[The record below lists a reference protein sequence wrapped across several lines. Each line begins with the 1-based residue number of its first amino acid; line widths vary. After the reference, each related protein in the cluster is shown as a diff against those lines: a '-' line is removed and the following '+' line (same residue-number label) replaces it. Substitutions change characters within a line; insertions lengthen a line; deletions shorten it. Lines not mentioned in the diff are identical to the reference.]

1 MIKSVCKAVLIMSF
15 AFAISCKSKKEE
27 VKTQG
32 PGTTFIIKK
41 DTARPAKDGS
51 PQRPPIVNIT
61 DTFAIK
67 YTVLYMKDSAATSG
81 RISQKLAKIYGVTLP
96 EFIKKNKLT
105 VTGAPMAWYKTT
117 KAPFFF
123 EAGVPINKKPA
134 KLPKG
139 IFVKTVGGDK
149 AVIAHFFGPYS
160 ITNMGYEA
168 LADYVA
174 DNKKKRNGIP
184 YEIYITEPIGKDGK
198 AIDPYKVQTDIVY
211 PYQ

>member
-1 MIKSVCKAVLIMSF
+1 MIKPIFHPIVLSIIVFS
-15 AFAISCKSKKEE
+15 ISCQGKKEAT
-27 VKTQG
+27 KTAD
-32 PGTTFIIKK
+32 PTTTFTIKK
-41 DTARPAKDGS
+41 DTAKPAQDGS
-51 PQRPPIVNIT
+51 PQRPPIVNIS
-61 DTFAIK
+61 DTIAAK
-67 YTVLYMKDSAATSG
+67 YIVLYIKDSAASSG
-81 RISQKLAKIYGVTLP
+81 RIGQKLGKIYGVTLP

-105 VTGAPMAWYKTT
+105 ISGSPMAWYKTT

-123 EAGVPINKKPA
+123 EAGIPINENPG

-160 ITNMGYEA
+160 VTNMGYEA
-168 LADYVA
+168 LADFLK
-174 DNKKKRNGIP
+174 DNKKKRNGTP
-184 YEIYITEPIGKDGK
+184 YEIYVTEPIGKDGK

>member
-1 MIKSVCKAVLIMSF
+1 MMKPFSLAIFLLAIVLIT
-15 AFAISCKSKKEE
+15 SCKTKKEE
-27 VKTQG
+27 TKTT
-32 PGTTFIIKK
+32 PATTTFIIKK
-41 DTARPAKDGS
+41 DSSRAVKEGAT
-51 PQRPPIVNIT
+51 QRPPIVNII
-61 DTFAIK
+61 DTIAPK
-67 YTVLYMKDSAATSG
+67 YTVLYIKDSAASSG

-105 VTGAPMAWYKTT
+105 VTGAPMAWYKST

-123 EAGVPINKKPA
+123 EAGIPVNKKPA

-139 IFVKTVGGDK
+139 LLVRTVGGDS

-168 LADYVA
+168 LAEYVA
-174 DNKKKRNGIP
+174 ENKKKRKGMP
-184 YEIYITEPIGKDGK
+184 YEIYVTEPIGKDGK
-198 AIDPYKVQTDIVY
+198 PIDPYKVQTDIVY

>member
-1 MIKSVCKAVLIMSF
+1 MIKPIFQAIVLSIIV
-15 AFAISCKSKKEE
+15 FAISCKGKKEAT
-27 VKTQG
+27 KTAD
-32 PGTTFIIKK
+32 PTKTFTIKK
-41 DTARPAKDGS
+41 DTARPAQDGR

-61 DTFAIK
+61 DTIAFK
-67 YTVLYMKDSAATSG
+67 YTVLYVKDSAASSG
-81 RISQKLAKIYGVTLP
+81 RIGQKLAKIYGVTLP

-105 VTGAPMAWYKTT
+105 ISGSPMAWYKTT

-123 EAGVPINKKPA
+123 EAGIPINKKPG

-160 ITNMGYEA
+160 VTNMGYEA
-168 LADYVA
+168 LADFLK
-174 DNKKKRNGIP
+174 DNKKKRNGTP
-184 YEIYITEPIGKDGK
+184 YEIYVTEPIGKDGK